1 MYRGMGKGKENH
13 QENWYGQQ
21 KNGSMEGWMHGNGEN
36 GEGLEDWK
44 IENGKLQAVSK
55 KSAGFFNKL

>member
-36 GEGLEDWK
+36 GEGLED
-44 IENGKLQAVSK
+44 
-55 KSAGFFNKL
+55 